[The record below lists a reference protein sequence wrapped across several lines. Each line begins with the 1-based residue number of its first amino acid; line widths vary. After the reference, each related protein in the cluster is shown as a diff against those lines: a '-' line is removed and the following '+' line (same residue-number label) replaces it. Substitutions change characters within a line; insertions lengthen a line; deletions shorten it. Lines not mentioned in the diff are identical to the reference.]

1 MDARGKRGHDEQRD
15 LRMKIA
21 SYIHNGRESF
31 GPVIGNG
38 VGDARGRL
46 SRYHSLLEVLRA
58 DALDE
63 VRQAFVGVRADY
75 ALADVELLPPVVL
88 PEKILCVGVNYG
100 DRNAEY
106 KDGSD
111 APKYPSLFF
120 RTPGSVT
127 GHEQPIVCPPESIQF
142 DYEGEIVLVIGR
154 GGRRIPA
161 EEAMSHVAGLTLCN
175 EGSVRDWLRHG
186 KFNVTQGKNFDRS
199 GSIGPW
205 MVTADEIDW
214 DKPLHLTTTV
224 NGEVRQ
230 DDTTENLIFP
240 FADLIAYITTFTTL
254 KPGDCIVTGT
264 PTGAGARFDPPRW
277 LVPGDIVEVEVP
289 EIGTLRNIVIA
300 EP

>member
-1 MDARGKRGHDEQRD
+1 
-15 LRMKIA
+15 MKLA
-21 SYIHNGRESF
+21 SYSHNGRESF
-31 GPVIGNG
+31 GPVVGNG
-38 VGDARGRL
+38 IADVHSRL
-46 SRYHSLLEVLRA
+46 PRYHTLLDVLRA

-63 VRQAFVGVRADY
+63 VRQACAGVRAEFPLSEVD
-75 ALADVELLPPVVL
+75 LLPPVVL

-100 DRNAEY
+100 NRNAEY
-106 KDGSD
+106 KDGSEV
-111 APKYPSLFF
+111 PKYPSLFF
-120 RTPGSVT
+120 RTPGSVM
-127 GHEQPIVCPPESIQF
+127 GHEQPIVCPRESTQF

-154 GGRRIPA
+154 GGRRIA
-161 EEAMSHVAGLTLCN
+161 REDALSHIAGLTLCN

-214 DKPLHLTTTV
+214 DKPLHLTTLV
-224 NGEVRQ
+224 NGETRQ
-230 DDTTENLIFP
+230 DDTTENLIFS
-240 FADLIAYITTFTTL
+240 FAELIAYITIFTEL

-277 LVPGDIVEVEVP
+277 LVPGDVVEIDVP